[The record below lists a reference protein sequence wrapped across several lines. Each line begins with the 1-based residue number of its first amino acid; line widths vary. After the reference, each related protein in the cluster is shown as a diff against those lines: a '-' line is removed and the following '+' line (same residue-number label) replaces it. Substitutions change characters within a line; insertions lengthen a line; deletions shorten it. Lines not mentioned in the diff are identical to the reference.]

1 MGGMTR
7 ILTLLAALLL
17 AAPALAEKA
26 SLQELSAYLNSIRT
40 VEADFT
46 QVNADGSQSKGTL
59 YIQRPGRVRFEY
71 APPYDDTLVVAS
83 GGTLAVFDA
92 RASGKPEKYPL
103 NKTPL
108 NLILSRDIDLT
119 RVSMVTGHGEE
130 KGRTIVQAQD
140 PAHPEYGRIYLY
152 FDRNPIRL
160 SEWLIISETGEQTRV
175 KLGPLTPRSDFSGF
189 LFDIGYIER
198 NR

>member
-1 MGGMTR
+1 MTR
-7 ILTLLAALLL
+7 ILALLAALLL
-17 AAPALAEKA
+17 AAPAFAEKA

-46 QVNADGSQSKGTL
+46 QVNADGSQSKGKL

-71 APPYDDTLVVAS
+71 APPNDETLVVAS
-83 GGTLAVFDA
+83 GGTLAVFDG

-108 NLILSRDIDLT
+108 NLILSRNVDLT

-130 KGRTIVQAQD
+130 NGRTIVQAQD
-140 PAHPEYGRIYLY
+140 PDHPEYGRIYLY
-152 FDRNPIRL
+152 FDRNPLRL
-160 SEWLIISETGEQTRV
+160 TEWLIVSETGEQTRV
-175 KLGPLTPRSDFSGF
+175 KLGPLTPRPDFSGF
-189 LFDIGYIER
+189 LFDISYIER